1 MNIDEMK
8 RIKREHGMT
17 YEIVSEKT
25 GVPLATVQK
34 IFAGVT
40 RSPRYDTMRSL
51 ESFFEMLD
59 QRTIEERHAEYMKSH
74 YVPEADEA
82 GDDTSSNVQE
92 HVYEYTAAREDG
104 VKTRWG
110 IPYKEQG
117 SYTAEDYYMIPDE
130 YRVELIE
137 GVIYEIS
144 SPDAVHQEIVGDIY
158 TELKQYIH
166 SKGGRCRAYT
176 APLDVRFIPQR
187 PDNKDTI
194 LQPDIL
200 VVCPESKGVFR
211 KGRVLGAPDLVI
223 EITSPSSFRRDS
235 MIKLHAYEKAG
246 VREYW
251 IVDPWNRRV
260 VVYDFSSDIY
270 PAIYGFRDKVPV
282 AVYGGDLKIDCA
294 EIDDYINETAEI
306 FGGGYSGSDE

>member
-92 HVYEYTAAREDG
+92 ELSLYTS
-104 VKTRWG
+104 K
-110 IPYKEQG
+110 
-117 SYTAEDYYMIPDE
+117 
-130 YRVELIE
+130 
-137 GVIYEIS
+137 
-144 SPDAVHQEIVGDIY
+144 AVV
-158 TELKQYIH
+158 
-166 SKGGRCRAYT
+166 
-176 APLDVRFIPQR
+176 P
-187 PDNKDTI
+187 
-194 LQPDIL
+194 
-200 VVCPESKGVFR
+200 PERS
-211 KGRVLGAPDLVI
+211 
-223 EITSPSSFRRDS
+223 T
-235 MIKLHAYEKAG
+235 
-246 VREYW
+246 
-251 IVDPWNRRV
+251 
-260 VVYDFSSDIY
+260 
-270 PAIYGFRDKVPV
+270 
-282 AVYGGDLKIDCA
+282 
-294 EIDDYINETAEI
+294 
-306 FGGGYSGSDE
+306 YS